1 MGFLNSHRLAMH
13 FLHQHLLLLVS
24 SSRSLFHNLSPELLP
39 ETQLQLHSQLYM
51 DHMALPL
58 WASILVQLYPLEAL
72 LVTMIYLHF
81 S

>member
-58 WASILVQLYPLEAL
+58 WASILVQLKVLQCF
-72 LVTMIYLHF
+72 LVF
-81 S
+81 VVAV